1 LLRMSSSACSLEKES
16 ASPYALR
23 DGLSARLLPVTAADE
38 HTHIL
43 VGVTI

>member
-1 LLRMSSSACSLEKES
+1 MSASAYSPEKES

-23 DGLSARLLPVTAADE
+23 DGLSARLLPVIAANE
-38 HTHIL
+38 HTHLL